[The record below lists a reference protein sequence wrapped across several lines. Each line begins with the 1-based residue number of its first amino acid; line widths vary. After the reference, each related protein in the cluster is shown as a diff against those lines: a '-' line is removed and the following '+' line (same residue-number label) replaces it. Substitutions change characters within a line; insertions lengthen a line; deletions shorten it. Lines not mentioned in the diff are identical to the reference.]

1 MATILLVDDA
11 KFMRILLRNMLEK
24 GGHTIVGEAADGI
37 EAFDK
42 YKSIRPD
49 VVTLDI
55 TMPLR
60 DGIEALKD
68 IIAFDKDA
76 NVIMCSAMGQ
86 QGFVIDAVK
95 NGAKDFLVKPFQEDK
110 VLSSIAKIL

>member
-11 KFMRILLRNMLEK
+11 KFMRMLLRNILEK

-60 DGIEALKD
+60 DGIETLKD

>member
-1 MATILLVDDA
+1 M
-11 KFMRILLRNMLEK
+11 
-24 GGHTIVGEAADGI
+24 GEAADGI
-37 EAFDK
+37 EAYDK

-60 DGIEALKD
+60 DGIETLKD

-76 NVIMCSAMGQ
+76 NIITCSAMGQ
-86 QGFVIDAVK
+86 QGFVINAVK

>member
-1 MATILLVDDA
+1 MVLKLFA
-11 KFMRILLRNMLEK
+11 
-24 GGHTIVGEAADGI
+24 
-37 EAFDK
+37 K

-60 DGIEALKD
+60 DGIETLKD

-95 NGAKDFLVKPFQEDK
+95 NGAKDFLVKPFQEDN